1 MKYIQTDFQNI
12 ISILDEKVQV
22 NNINNFVIFQTEDTT
37 VLEKLNTN
45 KYLVNSTK
53 LSNKI
58 NLALED
64 YLKNNPLEEVTEP
77 IYECYRDKLDDEGN
91 IIGKEGYGNTILG
104 IEDIKSNMKVEAK
117 KEMLKDFNITIT
129 NDNFDKY
136 FTAEEKTEIEK
147 LNEQIKQ
154 LTAENKLLNQ
164 SIDDLSL
171 AMVDLMAKE

>member
-12 ISILDEKVQV
+12 ISVLDEKVQV
-22 NNINNFVIFQTEDTT
+22 DNISNFIIFQTEDTT

-53 LSNKI
+53 LSSEV

-64 YLKNNPLEEVTEP
+64 YLKNNPLEEIIEP
-77 IYECYRDKLDDEGN
+77 IYEYYKDKLDDEGN

-117 KEMLKDFNITIT
+117 KEMLSDFSITIT
-129 NDNFDKY
+129 NDNFSNY
-136 FTAEEKTEIEK
+136 FTKKPKTEIEILK
-147 LNEQIKQ
+147 EQLLEVQELVVENEYNNLI
-154 LTAENKLLNQ
+154 TE
-164 SIDDLSL
+164 
-171 AMVDLMAKE
+171 

>member
-12 ISILDEKVQV
+12 ISVLDEKVQV
-22 NNINNFVIFQTEDTT
+22 NNINNFVIFQTEDTI

-91 IIGKEGYGNTILG
+91 VIGKEGYGNTILG

-117 KEMLKDFNITIT
+117 RNMLKDFNITIT
-129 NDNFDKY
+129 NDNFDEY
-136 FTAEEKTEIEK
+136 FIEQEKTEIEK
-147 LNEQIKQ
+147 LNKQIKE

-164 SIDDLSL
+164 SIEDLSL
-171 AMVDLMAKE
+171 AMADLMAK

>member
-1 MKYIQTDFQNI
+1 MKYIQTNFQNI
-12 ISILDEKVQV
+12 ISVLDEKVQV
-22 NNINNFVIFQTEDTT
+22 NNINNFVIFQTEDTI

-91 IIGKEGYGNTILG
+91 VIGKEGYGNTILG

-117 KEMLKDFNITIT
+117 RNMLKDFSITIT
-129 NDNFDKY
+129 NDNFDEY
-136 FTAEEKTEIEK
+136 FIEQEKTEIEK
-147 LNEQIKQ
+147 LNKQIKD

-164 SIDDLSL
+164 SIEDLSL
-171 AMVDLMAKE
+171 AMADLMAK